1 MITETQQ
8 FFIDVLKLF
17 PVEETSVLLIQA
29 SYEELAEIFKK
40 ISFKNDDI
48 HQFVKLDRKNIELIL
63 FEAIYNDFVGYMQS
77 MEIKV
82 DDRKIFEGYDAMEY
96 GMFSKKFNL
105 PKEFKEKYTKMD
117 MCMISEDW

>member
-29 SYEELAEIFKK
+29 PYEELDEIFKK

-48 HQFVKLDRKNIELIL
+48 HQFVKLDRKNIELVL
-63 FEAIYNDFVGYMQS
+63 FETIYNDFVGYIQS
-77 MEIKV
+77 MEIKI
-82 DDRKIFEGYDAMEY
+82 DDRKIFEGYDTMEY

>member
-29 SYEELAEIFKK
+29 PYEELDEIFKK

-48 HQFVKLDRKNIELIL
+48 HQFVKFDRKNIELVL
-63 FEAIYNDFVGYMQS
+63 FETIYNDFVGYIQS
-77 MEIKV
+77 IEIKV
-82 DDRKIFEGYDAMEY
+82 DDRKIFEGYDTMEY
-96 GMFSKKFNL
+96 GMFSNKFNL